1 MSSGYRNN
9 LARQIGE
16 HLVCAE
22 LGRRGFGATPF
33 SGNVPT
39 YDVLVAD
46 DSGRALPIQVKASR
60 RTNWQSDA
68 RLWMEIE
75 FNPQTEAQKY
85 LRRKTLST
93 PGLVYVLIAL
103 APPDSTNRDRFFV
116 MTMADLQ
123 ECCVRHYKTD
133 MDKRGWKRPKNPK
146 SFHISY
152 EIEEIE
158 EFEDNWALVEKQLL
172 SQ

>member
-1 MSSGYRNN
+1 MSSGYRTN
-9 LARQIGE
+9 LAKQVAE

-22 LGRRGFGATPF
+22 LGRREFVATPF
-33 SGNVPT
+33 SGNVPV

-68 RLWMEIE
+68 LIWMNIE
-75 FNPQTEAQKY
+75 FDPQTGIQKY
-85 LRRKTLST
+85 LGRKTLST
-93 PGLVYVLIAL
+93 PELVYVLVAL
-103 APPDSTNRDRFFV
+103 APLDGTIRDRFFV
-116 MTMADLQ
+116 MTMTDLQ
-123 ECCVRHYKTD
+123 DCCVRHYKTD
-133 MDKRGWKRPKNPK
+133 MDKRGWRRPKNPA

-158 EFEDNWALVEKQLL
+158 AFEDNWTLIGKLL
-172 SQ
+172 QQ

>member
-9 LARQIGE
+9 LAKQIAE

-22 LGRRGFGATPF
+22 LGRHDLLATPF
-33 SGNVPT
+33 SGNVPK

-60 RTNWQSDA
+60 RTNWQENARDWMDLEYDA
-68 RLWMEIE
+68 
-75 FNPQTEAQKY
+75 QTKSQRY
-85 LRRKTLST
+85 LGRKTL
-93 PGLVYVLIAL
+93 PNPDLVYVLVAL
-103 APPDSTNRDRFFV
+103 APSDSSNHDRFFV

-123 ECCVRHYKTD
+123 DCCVRHYKVD
-133 MDKRGWKRPKNPK
+133 MDMRGWRRPKKPD

-152 EIEEIE
+152 EIGEIE
-158 EFEDNWALVEKQLL
+158 DFEDNWALIGSLL
-172 SQ
+172 HQ

>member
-1 MSSGYRNN
+1 MSTGYRNN
-9 LARQIGE
+9 LAKQIAE

-22 LGRRGFGATPF
+22 LGRRDYVATPF
-33 SGNVPT
+33 SGNVPN

-46 DSGRALPIQVKASR
+46 DYGRALPIQVKASR

-68 RLWMEIE
+68 QIWMEIE
-75 FNPQTEAQKY
+75 FNPQTEVQKY

-93 PGLVYVLIAL
+93 PGLVYVLVAL

-133 MDKRGWKRPKNPK
+133 MDKRGWRRPKNPA

-152 EIEEIE
+152 ETEEIE
-158 EFEDNWALVEKQLL
+158 EFEDNWTLIGRLMQ
-172 SQ
+172 